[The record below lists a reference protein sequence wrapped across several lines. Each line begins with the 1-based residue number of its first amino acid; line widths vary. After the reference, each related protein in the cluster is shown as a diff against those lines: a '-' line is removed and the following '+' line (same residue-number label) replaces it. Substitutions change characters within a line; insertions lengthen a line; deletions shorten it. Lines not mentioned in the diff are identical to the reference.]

1 MPAIFT
7 SREYEK
13 QTNIGIIAYVLY
25 KCYLVCALAGA
36 RDKMTSSDI
45 LCNPR
50 TWSSGIASTVE
61 EGMKDCLTV
70 AEDLAEEH
78 ADLAS
83 ELNDL
88 KRSMVN
94 MARVVHKIHHVGEAM
109 VEVQRRSDPAQG
121 QSSNSEAPDLQ
132 EVFRLKMGEAREEDV
147 ARSVSSHSKVKAI
160 EALLSNPGVR
170 AGSSRPQEETIS
182 GDLVMTQKEVS
193 LVCPLTKK
201 LMEDPVTSKKC
212 HHSFSK
218 SAILSHIRNYR
229 QRRGHA
235 KCPIGG
241 CDQKVVEADLEPNA
255 DLEKAVRRKQREE
268 RLGKTKDKE
277 NVVQV

>member
-1 MPAIFT
+1 M
-7 SREYEK
+7 S
-13 QTNIGIIAYVLY
+13 
-25 KCYLVCALAGA
+25 
-36 RDKMTSSDI
+36 SSDI

-50 TWSSGIASTVE
+50 TWSNGIASTVE

-88 KRSMVN
+88 RHSMVN

-121 QSSNSEAPDLQ
+121 HTDNNEAPDLQ
-132 EVFRLKMGEAREEDV
+132 DVFRRKMEEV
-147 ARSVSSHSKVKAI
+147 TEEEISRVTSSHSSVKAI
-160 EALLSNPGVR
+160 EALVSNPGAR
-170 AGSSRPQEETIS
+170 AGPSQPQEETIS
-182 GDLVMTQKEVS
+182 DDLVMMQKEVS
-193 LVCPLTKK
+193 LMCPLTKK
-201 LMEDPVTSKKC
+201 LMEVPVTSKKC

-218 SAILSHIRNYR
+218 SAILSHIRHYS
-229 QRRGHA
+229 QRRGQP

-241 CDQKVVEADLEPNA
+241 CDQIVTETDLEPNT
-255 DLEKAVRRKQREE
+255 DLQKAIRRKQRED
-268 RLGKTKDKE
+268 RLGRNKDRE
-277 NVVQV
+277 GVVQA